1 MEPTILTHII
11 LGSILTLSIIIT
23 VFLLLRMLLAPSAQK
38 VIFSARFRKFA
49 IITVVLFICYMGWIF
64 IKKTFLY

>member
-1 MEPTILTHII
+1 MELTILAHII

-23 VFLLLRMLLAPSAQK
+23 AFLLLRLLLAPSAK
-38 VIFSARFRKFA
+38 KAIFSARFRKSA
-49 IITVVLFICYMGWIF
+49 IITVVLFISYMGWIF